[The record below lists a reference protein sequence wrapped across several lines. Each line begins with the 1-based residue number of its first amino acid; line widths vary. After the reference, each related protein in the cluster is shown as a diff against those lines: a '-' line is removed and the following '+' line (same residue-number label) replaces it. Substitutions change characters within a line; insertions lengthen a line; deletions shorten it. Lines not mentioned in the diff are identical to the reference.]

1 MKSYT
6 EIYTVIAAED
16 VFGESPAFQ
25 DMASLQMKAQADLKK
40 LGDVNGK
47 RILEVGPGWGN
58 LALLLE
64 QSNAVVSIADLVPH
78 YIDKLAPHI
87 RGESFLHDIQTPLW
101 SEQFDVVVMCD
112 VLEHLFR
119 PSDALLAA
127 RQALR
132 PGGLLYVRVPSHESL
147 ITYSMTLGMPYEI
160 VHMRTYTPALLRR
173 ELKAAGFKGVH
184 SAGRTPG
191 VRRLP
196 KSWLSGEWYW
206 KHERPRPAA
215 PTDSDDPVLL
225 NLWEKIAHLVVGGQ
239 KPRRFPWV
247 FQLTKPITYMISN
260 PAEIAFTCRRPP
272 S

>member
-6 EIYTVIAAED
+6 EIYTAIAAED

-25 DMASLQMKAQADLKK
+25 DMAFLQTKAEADLRN

-47 RILEVGPGWGN
+47 RVLEVGPGWGN

-64 QSNAVVSIADLVPH
+64 QSNAEVSVADLVPH
-78 YIDKLAPHI
+78 YMDKLAPHI
-87 RGESFLHDIQTPLW
+87 SGKTFLHDIQIPLW

-147 ITYSMTLGMPYEI
+147 ITYAMTLGMPYEI

-173 ELKAAGFKGVH
+173 ELKAAGFASVR
-184 SAGRTPG
+184 SAGRIHG

-206 KHERPRPAA
+206 KHERPRPAQ
-215 PTDSDDPVLL
+215 PTDSGGPVFL
-225 NLWEKIAHLVVGGQ
+225 NFWEKIAHLVVRGQ
-239 KPRRFPWV
+239 KPRRFSWA

-260 PAEIAFTCRRPP
+260 PAEIAFTCRRPA